1 MSWRRPKQSESKN
14 YAMQRMSVLVK
25 TAKGLEEIDTR
36 THKLAGRLRA
46 LLFIIDGQRTLG
58 ELLDQA
64 GNMAEQLEAQLQ
76 ELAAQGFIEA
86 LGGAAIGDTAVTS
99 PPPSPAPPASVQ
111 HAPAN
116 AVSTES
122 VKRLLPIEELK
133 DRLTKMVAESLGMR
147 GMFMTAQVEGVKL
160 HQELALVIDDIARS
174 IALSSSVKVAEQW
187 RQRARTL
194 VEIPS

>member
-1 MSWRRPKQSESKN
+1 MQLMSI
-14 YAMQRMSVLVK
+14 LVK
-25 TAKGLEEIDTR
+25 TAKGLEEIDKR

-76 ELAAQGFIEA
+76 ELSAQGFIEA
-86 LGGAAIGDTAVTS
+86 RGGAAIADTAVTS
-99 PPPSPAPPASVQ
+99 PPPSRAPPASVQ

-116 AVSTES
+116 VGSTES

-133 DRLTKMVAESLGMR
+133 DRLTNMVAESLGMR
-147 GMFMTAQVEGVKL
+147 GMFMTAQIERVKL
-160 HQELALVIDDIARS
+160 HPELALVIDEIARS
-174 IALSSSVKVAEQW
+174 IALSIGVKVAEQW

-194 VEIPS
+194 VGIAA

>member
-1 MSWRRPKQSESKN
+1 MSI
-14 YAMQRMSVLVK
+14 LVK
-25 TAKGLEEIDTR
+25 TAKGLEEIDKR

-58 ELLDQA
+58 ELLEQA
-64 GNMAEQLEAQLQ
+64 GNMAEQLESQLQ

-86 LGGAAIGDTAVTS
+86 LGGAAIAEAAVTS
-99 PPPSPAPPASVQ
+99 PAPSPASPASVQ

-133 DRLTKMVAESLGMR
+133 DRLTTLVAESLGMR
-147 GMFMTAQVEGVKL
+147 GMFMTAQVKGVKL

-174 IALSSSVKVAEQW
+174 IALSSGVKVAEQW
-187 RQRARTL
+187 RQRARAL